1 MDDYIWSLVGKDH
14 VGAGFVA
21 GGDIGGFADA
31 VNHSDNWIMPAAC
44 AEALHFRHAENL
56 VVPIEVKGGIRNG
69 FLVDLKSGVGGDLA
83 ARTATLLSR
92 VRSYLNEEAASHN
105 GCKVWVGEG
114 CVSIGWDGR
123 ESVRVSAVG
132 VVHGCVARVV
142 RGIEVMTQGC
152 GLEGA
157 G

>member
-31 VNHSDNWIMPAAC
+31 VNHSDNWVMPAAC

-69 FLVDLKSGVGGDLA
+69 FLVDLKTGVGGDLA

-142 RGIEVMTQGC
+142 RGIKVMTQGC